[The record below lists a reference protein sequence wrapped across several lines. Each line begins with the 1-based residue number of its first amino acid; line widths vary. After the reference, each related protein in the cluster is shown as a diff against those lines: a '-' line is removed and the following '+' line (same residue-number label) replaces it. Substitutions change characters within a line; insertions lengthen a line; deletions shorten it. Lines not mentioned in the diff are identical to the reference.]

1 MEPDLIFPRYVVVSA
16 VSLAADWLGLVAL
29 TQYEHLEPG
38 LAAALAYVAGGV
50 INYMLSRR
58 FVFGGAT
65 TRSRRLREAALF
77 AASCA
82 LGTVSTGTIVWMLTP
97 SLPPLLAKLVATVV
111 TFVLIYWCRRL
122 IVFDPDASLRGATG
136 SLQR

>member
-1 MEPDLIFPRYVVVSA
+1 MIFPRYVVVSA
-16 VSLAADWLGLVAL
+16 LSLAADWLCLVIL
-29 TQYEHLEPG
+29 TGHGHVEPG

-50 INYMLSRR
+50 INYGLSRR
-58 FVFGGAT
+58 FVFPRAT
-65 TRSRRLREAALF
+65 TRSRRLREAVLF

-82 LGTVSTGTIVWMLTP
+82 LGTMSTGAIVWMLTP
-97 SLPPLLAKLVATVV
+97 SITPLLAKLVATVV

-122 IVFDPDASLRGATG
+122 VVFDPDASLRSATG